1 MCNIENILYLK
12 FSIEKE
18 IESITSNINRLN
30 SINYQSQP
38 LDNFETKIYT
48 QLNTNIRMF
57 GKEYLREQKTL
68 LAEINKILEK
78 NCQHDWINDVVDE
91 PLSSREI
98 CYCSKCF
105 LYRKSIKTE

>member
-1 MCNIENILYLK
+1 MPNIENILYLK

-18 IESITSNINRLN
+18 IESISSNIDRLN
-30 SINYQSQP
+30 CCNYQSQP
-38 LDNFETKIYT
+38 LDNLDLKIYT

-68 LAEINKILEK
+68 LAEINKILEN
-78 NCQHDWINDVVDE
+78 NCEHNWINDTVDE
-91 PLSSREI
+91 PLSSKEI

-105 LYRKSIKTE
+105 LYKKSIKTE